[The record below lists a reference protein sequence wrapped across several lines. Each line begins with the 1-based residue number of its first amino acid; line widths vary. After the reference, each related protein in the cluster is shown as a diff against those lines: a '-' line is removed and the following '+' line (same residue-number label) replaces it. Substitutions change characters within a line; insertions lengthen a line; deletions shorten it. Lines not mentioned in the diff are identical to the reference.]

1 MKPAALGLTLLAL
14 AALPP
19 LFLREGPA
27 DFFPPF
33 SAQWLAWAL
42 PALVGLALAAALA
55 YRAFL
60 DRAEDPAAG
69 RNMLLFAAL
78 AAGMTLVH
86 WAEVDRDP
94 VRAEWQARYYL
105 GILDHSA
112 DAPHR
117 YRPLPY
123 GFTRLVEWLTRD
135 WSLACLLYRW
145 FFMTWFVWAAYRLA
159 RLVLPPGPALLT
171 LLPLA
176 LLYPLSVLR
185 YFGQLTD
192 PLSHFLLV
200 LGLVY
205 ALEDRPWALAG
216 ALALG
221 MLAKETAVLL
231 VPTYFG
237 VALVPRGG
245 EGSVGGSLR
254 DPTASRSDAAT
265 GAERLPRALL
275 ISSALGL
282 VATGAFLAA
291 RMPLGWRPGFGALN
305 GTTGLMAAT
314 NLGLTDEPVALTG
327 VPLIEHYLH
336 PILFVGL
343 FLPPIV
349 WGWRRIPA
357 RVRAAC
363 AVLVPLLLVCNL
375 CFGWLYESRNYLPA
389 VPLLATAALCAMVR
403 DDKP

>member
-1 MKPAALGLTLLAL
+1 MKPAALGMTLLAL

-19 LFLREGPA
+19 LFLQEGPA
-27 DFFPPF
+27 DFFSPF
-33 SAQWLAWAL
+33 STQSLTWAL
-42 PALVGLALAAALA
+42 RALVVLALVGTLA

-60 DRAEDPAAG
+60 DRADDPAAG

-135 WSLACLLYRW
+135 WGLACVLYRW
-145 FFMTWFVWAAYRLA
+145 FFMTWFVWAAHRLA

-171 LLPLA
+171 LLPLG

-200 LGLVY
+200 LGLIY

-231 VPTYFG
+231 VPTYFA
-237 VALVPRGG
+237 VVLVPRER
-245 EGSVGGSLR
+245 EGMV
-254 DPTASRSDAAT
+254 A
-265 GAERLPRALL
+265 RLPRALL
-275 ISSALGL
+275 VSCALGL
-282 VATGAFLAA
+282 VATAAFLAA
-291 RMPLGWRPGFGALN
+291 RLPLGWRPGFGALN
-305 GTTGLMAAT
+305 GTTGLMVGT
-314 NLGLTDEPVALTG
+314 NLGLTDEPVAVTG

-349 WGWRRIPA
+349 LGWRRIPP

-389 VPLLATAALCAMVR
+389 VPLLATAAVCAMVGDGER
-403 DDKP
+403 